1 MVTFRCVQGLK
12 VFKSQGVLKVFQG
25 VLKVFSS
32 LKVFSRCSRRLQGL
46 HSGALDLPKGTKMF
60 ANNGSYP
67 YCQGIH

>member
-12 VFKSQGVLKVFQG
+12 VFKSQGVLKVFSRCSQG
-25 VLKVFSS
+25 VLKSQ
-32 LKVFSRCSRRLQGL
+32 VFSRCSRRLQGL